1 MLSFLKN
8 IFDVQAAEI
17 KRFSKLVEKINLQE
31 EAVKKL
37 SDKALAAKTKEFT
50 SRLEKEPLES
60 LLTEAFAVVREASRR
75 TIGLRHF
82 DVQLVAAAALFEGK
96 IAEQKTGEGKTLS
109 ATPALYLR
117 ALAGKGAHLV
127 TVNDYLARR
136 DAGWMG
142 PIFHFLGFSVGCL
155 VHDQA
160 FLFDPNFSQ
169 EADDQRLS
177 HLRPVSRKEAYQADI
192 TYGTNNEFGFDY
204 LRDNLVFNLP
214 DKSQRGHYFAVV
226 DEVDFALI
234 DEARTPLI
242 ISSPELE
249 ATDKYYQFARLA
261 RELNNGIDYKVDE
274 EAKNVLLT
282 DHGISKVEKRLGVEN
297 LYEKDF
303 ESIHHLENALKAK
316 ELFRLNRDYVIK
328 DGEAVI
334 VDEFTGRLMFGRRW
348 SAGLHQAVEAK
359 EGVKIQQES
368 KTLATIS
375 FQNYFRLYEVLSGMT
390 GTAYT
395 SREEFKKIYGLD
407 TLVIPTY
414 KPIRRIDHPDA
425 IFKTQRAKYTAVANK
440 VEELHKKGQPVLVG
454 TTSIEKNEIVS
465 RLLAHKGIPHQVL
478 NAKNH
483 EKEAGVISQAGKK
496 GAVTVATNMAGRG
509 VDIVLGGEPPKES
522 QKSPPKA
529 GPPLA
534 EKVPAQG
541 GSASGGKSSKPERQN
556 SKEEQLRWQKEH
568 EEVINL
574 GGLFVLGTERHEAR
588 RIDNQL
594 RGRAG
599 RLGDPGAS
607 QFFIALDDDM
617 MRVFGGEQ
625 IAGLMT
631 RFNFPDDVPIEN
643 SLISRSLDQI
653 QAKVESVNFDARRY
667 LVEYDDV
674 INKQR
679 EVIYKIR
686 DKVLLW
692 EEEKNFAALKKAVLE
707 KVNQE
712 LEGLVDRCTD
722 YANGEKGRVD
732 EGALLNEVLEI
743 IPLQDK
749 ASLGKE
755 IHQQEAETVKK
766 ILHNLAENSWQM
778 LEEKIGKDNL
788 LTLGKWVYLSTIDR
802 FWTEHLDNMEALR
815 EGISLRA
822 YGQENPLAA
831 YKKEAFEA
839 FEKLMAEVDYQ
850 VSRRI
855 LRLEVREPSFVSPF
869 SGLVTNADHSDGMGL
884 VSANFVG
891 PSRNVSQPLAPRPKT
906 PGRND
911 LCPCGSGK
919 KYKKCCYPKYG

>member
-1 MLSFLKN
+1 MLSFFKK
-8 IFDVQAAEI
+8 IFDDQGREI
-17 KRFSKLVEKINLQE
+17 KRLSKLVNKANSWEEKIG
-31 EAVKKL
+31 KL
-37 SDKALAAKTKEFT
+37 SDQELALKTQEFKKRLAKETLDSF
-50 SRLEKEPLES
+50 LP
-60 LLTEAFAVVREASRR
+60 EAFAVVREASRR

-82 DVQLVAAAALFEGK
+82 DVQLIAAAALFEGK

-136 DAGWMG
+136 DTGWMG
-142 PIFHFLGFSVGCL
+142 PIFHFLGLSVGCL

-160 FLFDPNFSQ
+160 FLFDPQFYQ
-169 EADDQRLS
+169 EADDKRLA

-204 LRDNLVFNLP
+204 LRDNLVFNFA
-214 DKSQRGHYFAVV
+214 DKVQRGHYFAVV

-242 ISSPELE
+242 ISSPEAE
-249 ATDKYYQFARLA
+249 PTDKYYQFARLA
-261 RELNNGIDYKVDE
+261 RELNNGVDYKVDE
-274 EAKNVLLT
+274 EARNVLLT
-282 DHGISKVEKRLGVEN
+282 DHGISKVEKRLGVKN

-316 ELFRLNRDYVIK
+316 ELFRLDRDYVIK
-328 DGEAVI
+328 DGEVVI

-375 FQNYFRLYEVLSGMT
+375 FQNYFRLYETLSGMT

-395 SREEFKKIYGLD
+395 SQEEFKKIYGLQ

-414 KPIRRIDHPDA
+414 KPIKRVDFPDA

-440 VEELHKKGQPVLVG
+440 VEELYKKGQPVLVG

-465 RLLAHKGIPHQVL
+465 KLLDHKRIPHQVL

-483 EKEAGVISQAGKK
+483 EKEAAVIAQAGRK

-509 VDIVLGGEPPKES
+509 VDIVLGGEPPKEI
-522 QKSPPKA
+522 Q
-529 GPPLA
+529 
-534 EKVPAQG
+534 
-541 GSASGGKSSKPERQN
+541 SSKQERQN
-556 SKEEQLRWQKEH
+556 SKEEQLKWQKEH
-568 EEVINL
+568 DEVVNL

-594 RGRAG
+594 RGRSG
-599 RLGDPGAS
+599 RLGDPGSS

-625 IAGLMT
+625 IASLMT
-631 RFNFPDDVPIEN
+631 RFNFPDEVPIEN
-643 SLISRSLDQI
+643 NLISRSLDQI
-653 QAKVESVNFDARRY
+653 QARVENLNFDARRY

-679 EVIYKIR
+679 EVVYKIR

-692 EEEKNFAALKKAVLE
+692 EEEKNFAAFKKTFLG
-707 KVNQE
+707 KINHE
-712 LEGLVDRCTD
+712 LEGLVDQHTD
-722 YANGEKGRVD
+722 YANSEAGKVD
-732 EGALLNEVLEI
+732 DEALLNEVLEI
-743 IPLQDK
+743 IPFQDK
-749 ASLGKE
+749 ESLKKE
-755 IHQQEAETVKK
+755 IHGRQGEVVKK
-766 ILHNLAENSWQM
+766 ALGDLVKNSWQA
-778 LEEKIGKDNL
+778 LEEKIGRDNL
-788 LTLGKWVYLSTIDR
+788 LTLGKWVYLSTLDR

-822 YGQENPLAA
+822 YGQENPLTA

-839 FEKLMAEVDYQ
+839 FDKLMGEIDYQ

-855 LRLEVREPSFVSPF
+855 LRLEVKEPAFVSPF
-869 SGLVTNADHSDGMGL
+869 SGLITNADRADGMGL
-884 VSANFVG
+884 TANFG
-891 PSRNVSQPLAPRPKT
+891 KPSSSVPQPSQSPAKA

-911 LCPCGSGK
+911 PCPCGSGK